1 MSWDLWN
8 LKSRNA
14 HNYRAMTLLRAY
26 ISLKNLDSTTSFD
39 DENLEITGYYR
50 WPFSSKRGSICIYY
64 RNSLPVK
71 VLGVYCLREGIKF
84 EITLGDKILNFFS
97 YPGHLINLNIFFESF
112 VEILSYVIVLLS
124 DFKTQTSIWHNKK
137 NNSTRKIGN
146 CLVNIPV

>member
-26 ISLKNLDSTTSFD
+26 ISLKNLDSATSFD
-39 DENLEITGYYR
+39 DENLETTGYYR

-84 EITLGDKILNFFS
+84 EITLGDKILNSFS
-97 YPGHLINLNIFFESF
+97 YPGHLISLNIFFESF